1 MNRPRV
7 AGVLWLIAG
16 LSSAGI
22 AFFLTDPLTLALFIV
37 GAAVGAVMG
46 LALLLRP
53 AEGLVGWST
62 VAGVAWL
69 VAYGAVALL
78 NITNPI
84 EEVLSVVWII
94 AFGVLGAFAAYRWR
108 PGPSAP

>member
-37 GAAVGAVMG
+37 GAAVGALMG
-46 LALLLRP
+46 LAFLFRP
-53 AEGLVGWST
+53 SEGLVGWST
-62 VAGVAWL
+62 LAGVAWL
-69 VAYGAVALL
+69 VAYGAVTLL

-84 EEVLSVVWII
+84 EEVLSVIWIVV
-94 AFGVLGAFAAYRWR
+94 FGALGALTAYRWR
-108 PGPSAP
+108 PDSAAP